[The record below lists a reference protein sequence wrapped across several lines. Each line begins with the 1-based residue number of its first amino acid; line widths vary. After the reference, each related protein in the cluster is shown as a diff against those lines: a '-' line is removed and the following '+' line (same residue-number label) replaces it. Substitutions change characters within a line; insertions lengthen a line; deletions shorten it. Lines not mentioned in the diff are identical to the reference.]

1 MNVCVCM
8 IEIVFNGAQVFAVK
22 SMIIQQTSS
31 WMSSLPVK
39 RQEVMKVTVDFKVCI
54 IMYMF

>member
-1 MNVCVCM
+1 MYV
-8 IEIVFNGAQVFAVK
+8 IEDDFSQVFIVK

-39 RQEVMKVTVDFKVCI
+39 KWEEMMEMTVDFKVDLEI
-54 IMYMF
+54 LILYVTV

>member
-1 MNVCVCM
+1 M